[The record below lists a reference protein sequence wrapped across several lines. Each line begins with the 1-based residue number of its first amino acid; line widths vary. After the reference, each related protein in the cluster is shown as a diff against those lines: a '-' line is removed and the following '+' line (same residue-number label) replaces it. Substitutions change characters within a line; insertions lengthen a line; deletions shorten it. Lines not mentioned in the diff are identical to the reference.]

1 MLPGQGYVVLR
12 DMKVVPLK
20 STNLSASIL
29 YLPVS
34 ELSVLRDR
42 KIRHFLILQ
51 DVISSPYLPAPTRNQ
66 PYLVVM
72 VKRRQ
77 PDVAP
82 RICWPHSVGHQLV
95 HLHWGFLSFWFI
107 SKLSHF
113 MSLYMKTSEM
123 PQTSPI
129 SDNESVS
136 TDMCSELQSDL
147 LVHHSL
153 RALPWI
159 QTVASVL
166 WALHPNSKTWLW
178 RPSISWTSPL

>member
-82 RICWPHSVGHQLV
+82 RIC
-95 HLHWGFLSFWFI
+95 
-107 SKLSHF
+107 
-113 MSLYMKTSEM
+113 
-123 PQTSPI
+123 
-129 SDNESVS
+129 
-136 TDMCSELQSDL
+136 
-147 LVHHSL
+147 
-153 RALPWI
+153 
-159 QTVASVL
+159 
-166 WALHPNSKTWLW
+166 
-178 RPSISWTSPL
+178 